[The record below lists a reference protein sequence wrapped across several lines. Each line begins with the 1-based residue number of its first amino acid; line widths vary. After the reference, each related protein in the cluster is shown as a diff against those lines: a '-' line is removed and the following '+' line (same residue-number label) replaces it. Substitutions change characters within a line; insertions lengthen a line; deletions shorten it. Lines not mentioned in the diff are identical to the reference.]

1 VNYDYTISR
10 REIPEQ
16 IVEGKRLGRHVNHDS
31 RSLNYVVEAGAVSSV
46 VHKPV
51 GLPLDQGHIGSCTAN
66 ATVGAGNCPPSRHV
80 KSPYTEIGAVRLYER
95 ETRDEGQPYPPNDP
109 GGSGLA
115 VCQAAKELGWI
126 KSYSH
131 ALSVPAALTALQS
144 QPVITGVPWY
154 EGFDKPDQ
162 NGLVQISGQIRG
174 GHEIVVVGVDV
185 PGKLVWLV
193 NSWGLKY
200 GVASSTLGLAGGC
213 FCWSWDTWD
222 QLLANQG
229 DVTVPVF

>member
-1 VNYDYTISR
+1 
-10 REIPEQ
+10 
-16 IVEGKRLGRHVNHDS
+16 
-31 RSLNYVVEAGAVSSV
+31 
-46 VHKPV
+46 
-51 GLPLDQGHIGSCTAN
+51 
-66 ATVGAGNCPPSRHV
+66 
-80 KSPYTEIGAVRLYER
+80 
-95 ETRDEGQPYPPNDP
+95 
-109 GGSGLA
+109 LA

-174 GHEIVVVGVDV
+174 GHEIVVVAVDA